1 MRFFDAAQWKT
12 LIYITQGFQKDYSRN
27 LKGENIAIEHNKKVT
42 NTENLQGKKTYCQ
55 YNITALK
62 LNHIVYRKRRRGAH
76 RDKLILCHLKL
87 RQYNKKLVVFNKKVI
102 KRKKF

>member
-1 MRFFDAAQWKT
+1 MENFNF
-12 LIYITQGFQKDYSRN
+12 TQGFQKDYSRN

-62 LNHIVYRKRRRGAH
+62 LYHIVYRKRRRGAH

-102 KRKKF
+102 KREKF